1 MPPKRGPTAAQTSSV
16 SRSSAIS
23 KRPRGG
29 ESTSSVGNA
38 LRNTY
43 DALTA
48 KENQSVVR
56 AVGMFGVAVA
66 FFASSYSDILPSMV
80 PV

>member
-1 MPPKRGPTAAQTSSV
+1 MPPKRAPTATPTSST
-16 SRSSAIS
+16 SRSSAVN
-23 KRPRGG
+23 KRPRGDD
-29 ESTSSVGNA
+29 STSSVGNA

-43 DALTA
+43 GALTA
-48 KENQSVVR
+48 KENRSIVR

-80 PV
+80 P